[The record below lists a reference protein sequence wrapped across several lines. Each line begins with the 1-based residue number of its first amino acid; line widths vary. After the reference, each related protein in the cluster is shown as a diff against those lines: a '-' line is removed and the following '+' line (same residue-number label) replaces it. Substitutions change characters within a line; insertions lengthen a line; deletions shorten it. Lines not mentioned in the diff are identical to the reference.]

1 MTIDNDKI
9 RELLTE
15 LIDCTAEDRTQ
26 RLEEIRQE
34 SPELF
39 RELESLLP
47 YTEGDRDDIGNDPFI
62 GTVVGHFTVQSII
75 GSGGMGRVY
84 LATQKNPEREVAFKI
99 LRRGLLSR
107 SAAKR
112 FEIECRL
119 LGRLHHGG
127 IAQVYEA
134 GVHMLHGDRVPWI
147 AMELIEDAEP
157 LTTYAQKNKLDTSE
171 KLTLFMQVCEAV
183 SEAHRH
189 GIIHRDLKPANIL
202 VDSQGHPKIIDFGVA
217 KAIDPLGM
225 PTELRTTATDLVG
238 TMQYMS
244 PEQASGESVD
254 VSSDVYSLGVMLYE
268 LLSGEKPYD
277 LQSTTIPRAIETLTH
292 VDPKPLRTVNK
303 KVSRNLEIITAQA
316 MAQNP
321 RNRYRS
327 ANDLCDDIHR
337 VQVGD
342 PISARKESAITRF
355 LRRKRRTAA
364 AIVIALPV
372 LGITTATSVYFALQA
387 QRELLQKTKLIEFA
401 KDALATRDE
410 IIVTNPEYW
419 QTHYDL
425 SIKHAQNMAGTDTA
439 LLADMYGMLA
449 SVADTG
455 ETDSSLRLKTAELLG
470 DDSEQ
475 GVLLKIQQC
484 AYVGKQEHETRLQTI
499 TKLYNSIPDPSNDFT
514 AKSLVALADLE
525 LHSDEKSVR
534 ESGRRHSREALRIA
548 NDELNSNLEIVYAIK
563 RRVGWANIFKENER
577 HFLEDNLT
585 LIDEE
590 LITNCEA
597 TFGLHDPKTL
607 ALYNLLGITHEE
619 LGDYDSAIAVL
630 RPAAKIAAKSY
641 GVGHNLTWRYLNNL
655 AIALVLK
662 SKELV
667 KDSQEAKKLRTQAIS
682 LWNECIRQS
691 IMHED
696 TGGVQWYGDTYRDML
711 PDLAPSKEELET
723 WRISIQF
730 NGDPKTQEYDFR
742 SALVNTHL
750 E

>member
-15 LIDCTAEDRTQ
+15 LIDCTVEERVH

-34 SPELF
+34 SPELYQ
-39 RELESLLP
+39 ELESLLP
-47 YTEGDRDDIGNDPFI
+47 YTEGDRDDIGNDPFL
-62 GTVVGHFTVQSII
+62 GTVVGHFTVQSKI

-84 LATQKNPEREVAFKI
+84 LATQENPQRQVAFKI

-107 SAAKR
+107 SASKR

-134 GVHMLHGDRVPWI
+134 GVYMLHGDRVPWI
-147 AMELIEDAEP
+147 AMELIKDAEP
-157 LTTYAQKNKLDTSE
+157 LTTYAQKNNLDTNE

-202 VDSQGHPKIIDFGVA
+202 VDSRGNPKIIDFGVA
-217 KAIDPLGM
+217 KAIDPMGL
-225 PTELRTTATDLVG
+225 PTALHTNSTDFVG

-244 PEQASGESVD
+244 PEQASGENVD

-292 VDPKPLRTVNK
+292 VVPKPLRTVNK
-303 KVSRNLEIITAQA
+303 KVSRDLEIITAKA

-337 VQVGD
+337 VLVGE
-342 PISARKESAITRF
+342 PISARKEFALSRF

-364 AIVIALPV
+364 AIVIALPLLAISTGV
-372 LGITTATSVYFALQA
+372 SFYFSLQA
-387 QRELLQKTKLIEFA
+387 QRELRQKEKLIEFA
-401 KDALATRDE
+401 KEALATRDE

-425 SIKHAQNMAGTDTA
+425 SLQHARQFAGDDKE

-455 ETDSSLRLKTAELLG
+455 NIDVSLRIKTAELLG
-470 DDSEQ
+470 KETEQ
-475 GVLLKIQQC
+475 GALLLIQQC
-484 AYVGKQEHETRLQTI
+484 AYEGRQEPEKRIQNIIRLF
-499 TKLYNSIPDPSNDFT
+499 NSIPDPSNEFI
-514 AKSLVALADLE
+514 ANSLVALADLE
-525 LHSDEKSVR
+525 LHSEDQSIR
-534 ESGRRHSREALRIA
+534 DRGRSHSKEALRIA
-548 NDELNSNLEIVYAIK
+548 KDEMDNEIEIVYSVK
-563 RRVGWANIFKENER
+563 RRIGWSNIFRESER
-577 HFLEDNLT
+577 HFLEEVIE
-585 LIDEE
+585 LIDED
-590 LITNCEA
+590 LINRCEA
-597 TFGLHDPKTL
+597 SFGRHDPKSL
-607 ALYNLLGITHEE
+607 SLYNMLGIAYEE
-619 LGDYDSAIAVL
+619 LGDYDKAIEIL
-630 RPAAKIAAKSY
+630 RPAAKVATESY
-641 GVGHNLTWRYLNNL
+641 GVGHNFTWRYLNNL
-655 AIALVLK
+655 AISLAMKAKSDDVQEDESAILK
-662 SKELV
+662 N
-667 KDSQEAKKLRTQAIS
+667 QAIS

-691 IMHED
+691 IMHGD
-696 TGGVQWYGDTYRDML
+696 DGATKWYGDTFRDHL
-711 PDLAPSKEELET
+711 PKLAPSKEEIET
-723 WRISIQF
+723 WSNLIQF
-730 NGDPKTQEYDFR
+730 NGDPISQNFDFR
-742 SALVNTHL
+742 SALVDTH
-750 E
+750 